1 MRSND
6 PKWGQSGYSP
16 RAVNLSFP
24 YTAAL
29 SRTDGQVLS
38 VLAGTTK
45 PLGGREVARLAGVS
59 QNGAWRALRRLV
71 DQGVVI
77 EQPAGGRSMLHTLNR
92 DHLAAEPIIA
102 LTRLR
107 SILFE
112 RLKQHLAAWEVQPIH
127 ASIFGSA
134 ARGDGDTESDIDIL
148 VIRPREVEEEDDL
161 WRSQI
166 DSLAAAIH
174 SWTGNHAGIA
184 EIAERDLARLR
195 RERPPVIKDVVADGI
210 TLVGEE
216 PSSLFRRRR

>member
-6 PKWGQSGYSP
+6 PTWGHSSYSR

-24 YTAAL
+24 YTVAL
-29 SRTDGQVLS
+29 PKTDGQVLS
-38 VLAGTTK
+38 VLAGTTR
-45 PLGGREVARLAGVS
+45 PLGGREVSRLAGLS
-59 QNGAWRALRRLV
+59 QNGAWKALRRLV
-71 DQGVVI
+71 DQGIVV
-77 EQPAGGRSMLHTLNR
+77 EQPAGGRSKLYTLNR

-107 SILFE
+107 SILIE
-112 RLKQHLAAWEVQPIH
+112 RIKEHLGGWEVQPIN

-148 VIRPREVEEEDDL
+148 AIRPSDVEEEDER

-166 DSLAAAIH
+166 DSLADAIH
-174 SWTGNHAGIA
+174 AWTGNHAGIA
-184 EIAERDLARLR
+184 EIFERDLARLR
-195 RERPPVIKDVVADGI
+195 RERPPVIENVNADGI
-210 TLVGEE
+210 TLVGDE

>member
-1 MRSND
+1 MTPCGVRAAIV
-6 PKWGQSGYSP
+6 G
-16 RAVNLSFP
+16 RAVNLSSP

-29 SRTDGQVLS
+29 SKTDGRVLS

-77 EQPAGGRSMLHTLNR
+77 EQPAGGRSMLYTLNR

-112 RLKQHLAAWEVQPIH
+112 RLRQHLAAWEVQPIH

-134 ARGDGDTESDIDIL
+134 ARGDGDTGSDIDIL
-148 VIRPREVEEEDDL
+148 IVRPRDMAEEDER

-166 DSLAAAIH
+166 DSLAAVIH

-184 EIAERDLARLR
+184 EISERDLARLR
-195 RERPPVIKDVVADGI
+195 RERPPVIENVDADGI
-210 TLVGEE
+210 TLIGDE

>member
-1 MRSND
+1 MD
-6 PKWGQSGYSP
+6 
-16 RAVNLSFP
+16 LSFP

-29 SRTDGQVLS
+29 PKTDGQVLA

-77 EQPAGGRSMLHTLNR
+77 EQPAGGRALLYTLNR
-92 DHLAAEPIIA
+92 EHLAADPIIT

-107 SILFE
+107 SILIE
-112 RLKQHLAAWEVQPIH
+112 RLKEHLASWEVRPVH

-134 ARGDGDTESDIDIL
+134 ARGDGNTGSDIDIL
-148 VIRPREVEEEDDL
+148 VLRPKEVDEEDGL

-166 DSLAAAIH
+166 NSLAAAIH

-184 EIAERDLARLR
+184 EIAEGDLARLR
-195 RERPPVIKDVVADGI
+195 RKRPPVIEDVMADGI

-216 PSSLFRRRR
+216 ASSLFRSQR

>member
-1 MRSND
+1 MTPDGVRA
-6 PKWGQSGYSP
+6 GYSP
-16 RAVNLSFP
+16 RVVNLSFP

-29 SRTDGQVLS
+29 SKTDGQVLS

-77 EQPAGGRSMLHTLNR
+77 EEPAGGRSMIYTLNR
-92 DHLAAEPIIA
+92 DHLAADPIIT

-107 SILFE
+107 SILIE
-112 RLKQHLAAWEVQPIH
+112 RLKEHLAAWEVQPIH

-148 VIRPREVEEEDDL
+148 VIRPKDVEEEDEL

-166 DSLAAAIH
+166 NSLAAAVH

-195 RERPPVIKDVVADGI
+195 RERPAVVKNVVADGI
-210 TLVGEE
+210 TLVGDE
-216 PSSLFRRRR
+216 PSRLFRRR

>member
-1 MRSND
+1 MTPFRV
-6 PKWGQSGYSP
+6 KAGMLQ
-16 RAVNLSFP
+16 AVDLSFP

-29 SRTDGQVLS
+29 SKTDGQVLS
-38 VLAGTTK
+38 VLAGTTR

-77 EQPAGGRSMLHTLNR
+77 EQPAGGRSILYTLNR
-92 DHLAAEPIIA
+92 DHLAAGPIIT

-107 SILFE
+107 SILIE
-112 RLKQHLAAWEVQPIH
+112 RLSEHLAGWEVQPIH

-134 ARGDGDTESDIDIL
+134 ARGDGDTGSDIDIL
-148 VIRPREVEEEDDL
+148 VIRAREVDEEDER

-166 DSLAAAIH
+166 DSLASAVH

-184 EIAERDLARLR
+184 ELSERELPRLR
-195 RERPPVIKDVVADGI
+195 RERPPVVEDVAADGI
-210 TLVGEE
+210 VLVGDE
-216 PSSLFRRRR
+216 PSSVFRRRR

>member
-1 MRSND
+1 M
-6 PKWGQSGYSP
+6 
-16 RAVNLSFP
+16 NLSQP

-29 SRTDGQVLS
+29 SKTDGQVLS

-45 PLGGREVARLAGVS
+45 PLGGREVARLADLS

-71 DQGVVI
+71 EQGVVI
-77 EQPAGGRSMLHTLNR
+77 EQPAGGRSMLYTLNR
-92 DHLAAEPIIA
+92 DHLAADPIIT

-107 SILFE
+107 SILLE
-112 RLKQHLAAWEVQPIH
+112 RLEEHLAAWEVQPIH

-134 ARGDGDTESDIDIL
+134 ARGDGGTESDIDIL
-148 VIRPREVEEEDDL
+148 VIRPKGVEEEDDP

-166 DSLAAAIH
+166 NSLAAAIQ

-184 EIAERDLARLR
+184 EIAERELARLR
-195 RERPPVIKDVVADGI
+195 RERPPVIEDIVADGI

-216 PSSLFRRRR
+216 PASLFRRRR

>member
-1 MRSND
+1 MTSFGVKAAMLGHAMD
-6 PKWGQSGYSP
+6 
-16 RAVNLSFP
+16 LSFP
-24 YTAAL
+24 YSAAL
-29 SRTDGQVLS
+29 SKTDGQVLS
-38 VLAGTTK
+38 VLAGTTR

-77 EQPAGGRSMLHTLNR
+77 EQPAGGRSLLYTLNR
-92 DHLAAEPIIA
+92 DHLAAEPIIT

-107 SILFE
+107 SILIE
-112 RLKQHLAAWEVQPIH
+112 RLKERIAGWEVQPIH

-148 VIRPREVEEEDDL
+148 VIRPRDVEEEDER

-166 DSLAAAIH
+166 DSLAGAIH

-184 EIAERDLARLR
+184 EIFERDLARLR
-195 RERPPVIKDVVADGI
+195 RERPPVVENVSADGV
-210 TLVGEE
+210 TLTGDE

>member
-6 PKWGQSGYSP
+6 PKWGQSGYTRHS
-16 RAVNLSFP
+16 VNLSHP
-24 YTAAL
+24 YIAAL
-29 SRTDGQVLS
+29 SKTDGQVLS

-77 EQPAGGRSMLHTLNR
+77 EQPAGGRAMLYTLNR
-92 DHLAAEPIIA
+92 DHLAADPIIT

-107 SILFE
+107 SILIE
-112 RLKQHLAAWEVQPIH
+112 RLKEQLAAWEVQSIH

-148 VIRPREVEEEDDL
+148 VIRPKDVEEEDDQ

-166 DSLAAAIH
+166 NSLAAAIH

-195 RERPPVIKDVVADGI
+195 RERPAVIKDVVADGI

>member
-1 MRSND
+1 MD
-6 PKWGQSGYSP
+6 
-16 RAVNLSFP
+16 LSFP

-29 SRTDGQVLS
+29 SMTDGRILS

-77 EQPAGGRSMLHTLNR
+77 EQPAGGRALLYTLNR
-92 DHLAAEPIIA
+92 EHLAADPIIT

-107 SILFE
+107 SMLIE
-112 RLKQHLAAWEVQPIH
+112 RLKEHLASWEVQPIH

-134 ARGDGDTESDIDIL
+134 ARGDGDTGSDIDIL
-148 VIRPREVEEEDDL
+148 VLRPKDVDEEDEL

-166 DSLAAAIH
+166 DSLAAAVH

-195 RERPPVIKDVVADGI
+195 RERPPVIEDVMADGI
-210 TLVGEE
+210 TIVGEE
-216 PSSLFRRRR
+216 PSSLFRSRR

>member
-1 MRSND
+1 VD
-6 PKWGQSGYSP
+6 
-16 RAVNLSFP
+16 LSSP

-29 SRTDGQVLS
+29 PRTDGQVLS
-38 VLAGTTK
+38 VLAGTTA

-71 DQGVVI
+71 EQGVVI
-77 EQPAGGRSMLHTLNR
+77 EQPAGGRSLLYTLNR
-92 DHLAAEPIIA
+92 DHLAADAIIT

-107 SILFE
+107 SILIE
-112 RLKQHLAAWEVQPIH
+112 RIKEQLAGWEVQPVH

-148 VIRPREVEEEDDL
+148 VIRPKDVEEEDER

-166 DSLAAAIH
+166 NSLAADVH

-184 EIAERDLARLR
+184 EISERDLPRLR
-195 RERPPVIKDVVADGI
+195 RERPPVVKSVEADAI
-210 TLVGEE
+210 TLTSDE
-216 PSSLFRRRR
+216 PSILFRRRR

>member
-1 MRSND
+1 MTPDRVRA
-6 PKWGQSGYSP
+6 GYSP
-16 RAVNLSFP
+16 RVVNLSFP

-29 SRTDGQVLS
+29 SKTDGQVLS

-77 EQPAGGRSMLHTLNR
+77 EEPAGGRSMLYTLNR
-92 DHLAAEPIIA
+92 DHLAADPIIT

-107 SILFE
+107 PILFE
-112 RLKQHLAAWEVQPIH
+112 RLKEHLAAWEVQPIH

-134 ARGDGDTESDIDIL
+134 ARGDGDTQSDIDIL
-148 VIRPREVEEEDDL
+148 VIRPKDVEEEDDQ

-166 DSLAAAIH
+166 NSFAAAIH

-195 RERPPVIKDVVADGI
+195 RERPAVVKNVVADGI
-210 TLVGEE
+210 TLVGDE
-216 PSSLFRRRR
+216 PSRL

>member
-6 PKWGQSGYSP
+6 PRWGQSGYSW
-16 RAVNLSFP
+16 RAVNLTFP

-29 SRTDGQVLS
+29 SKTDGQVLS

-77 EQPAGGRSMLHTLNR
+77 EQPAGGRAMLYTLNR
-92 DHLAAEPIIA
+92 DHLAADPIIT

-112 RLKQHLAAWEVQPIH
+112 RLKEHLAAWEVQPIH

-148 VIRPREVEEEDDL
+148 VVRPRSVEEDDDL
-161 WRSQI
+161 WRAQI
-166 DSLAAAIH
+166 DSLAAGIH

-195 RERPPVIKDVVADGI
+195 RERPAVIQNVVADGI
-210 TLVGEE
+210 ALVGDE

>member
-1 MRSND
+1 M
-6 PKWGQSGYSP
+6 
-16 RAVNLSFP
+16 NLSFP

-29 SRTDGQVLS
+29 SKTNGQVLS

-45 PLGGREVARLAGVS
+45 SLGGREVARIAGVS
-59 QNGAWRALRRLV
+59 QNGAWKALRRLV

-77 EQPAGGRSMLHTLNR
+77 EQPAGGRAMLYTLNR
-92 DHLAAEPIIA
+92 DHLAADAIIT

-107 SILFE
+107 PILIE
-112 RLKQHLAAWEVQPIH
+112 RLKEHLAAWETQPIH

-148 VIRPREVEEEDDL
+148 VVRPRDVDQEDER
-161 WRSQI
+161 WRSQV
-166 DSLAAAIH
+166 DSLAAAVH

-195 RERPPVIKDVVADGI
+195 RDRPPVVNDIVIDGI

>member
-1 MRSND
+1 MTPFGVREATL
-6 PKWGQSGYSP
+6 
-16 RAVNLSFP
+16 RHAVDLSFP
-24 YTAAL
+24 YTVAL
-29 SRTDGQVLS
+29 SKTDGAVLS
-38 VLAGTTK
+38 VLAGTTR

-77 EQPAGGRSMLHTLNR
+77 EQAAGGRSMLYTLNR
-92 DHLAAEPIIA
+92 EHIAAQPIIT

-107 SILFE
+107 SILIE
-112 RLKQHLAAWEVQPIH
+112 RLKERLGGWEVQPIH

-134 ARGDGDTESDIDIL
+134 ARGDGDRESDIDVL
-148 VIRPREVEEEDDL
+148 VIRPRDVEEEDER

-166 DSLAAAIH
+166 DSLAGAIH

-184 EIAERDLARLR
+184 EISERDLARLR
-195 RERPPVIKDVVADGI
+195 RERPPVIENVDADGI
-210 TLVGEE
+210 TLIGDE